1 MLQGGCVTVSASV
14 GRGEWMQS
22 DIVAPCWAI
31 LIARDDDVELTVW
44 SLSNHMSAEQRE
56 KFRDKLHRYVRKPD
70 RDLVLAVAGNLV
82 LGFYTVI
89 ERDDLPQEL
98 PVAVKDRLQEFA
110 CCTGLMV
117 HPDYRRKGIGA
128 ALQLRG
134 EEWARSRNRAGFW
147 LSTRRQ
153 AGWYRRHF
161 GFREEGKATVR
172 EIERTILAK
181 EF

>member
-1 MLQGGCVTVSASV
+1 
-14 GRGEWMQS
+14 MQS
-22 DIVAPCWAI
+22 DVAGPHWAI
-31 LIARDDDVELTVW
+31 LIAQDDDVELTVS
-44 SLSNHMSAEQRE
+44 SLSNHMSDMQRE

-70 RDLVLAVAGNLV
+70 RDLLLAVAENRV

-89 ERDDLPQEL
+89 ERDSLPPEL
-98 PVAVKDRLQEFA
+98 PVGVTNRLQDFA

-134 EEWARSRNRAGFW
+134 EQWARSRNRSGFW
-147 LSTRRQ
+147 LSTHRQ

-161 GFREEGKATVR
+161 GFKEEGKATVR
-172 EIERTILAK
+172 EIERTIMAK